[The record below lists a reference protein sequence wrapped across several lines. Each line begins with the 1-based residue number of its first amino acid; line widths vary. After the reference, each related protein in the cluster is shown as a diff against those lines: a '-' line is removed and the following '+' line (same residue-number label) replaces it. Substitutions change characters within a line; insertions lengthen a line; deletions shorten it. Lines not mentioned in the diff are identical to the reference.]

1 METSRDDFVI
11 AIRSAFLKK
20 GTQQRFSL
28 LSLIFFSLIL
38 LILGSLNFKAI
49 NYLKI
54 TIKEIIYRSSFIVSG
69 PENFIKDYHVVIQKH
84 FNLYRENEKNKS
96 ELLSLR
102 SKDLLNQFMI
112 LENQRLKIIVDDYLV
127 KSDTVFAKVLSD
139 KGSPFLKSI
148 IINKGS
154 RHNISLGMLAMDG
167 EYLVGKVVEVNY
179 LSSRVLLL
187 SDLNSKIPVTVEP
200 NGLLSILSGTGEKY
214 GIIQY
219 SKEYENIEGESIIY
233 TSGAGG
239 LFKAGIPIG
248 RIKANDLSEKKK
260 VKFFSDFSQLKFLK
274 ILSFKENEVEWQNIE
289 IKILLKKYYYSY
301 H

>member
-28 LSLIFFSLIL
+28 LGLIFFSIIF
-38 LILGSLNFKAI
+38 LILGSLNLKAI

-54 TIKEIIYRSSFIVSG
+54 AINEIVYRSSFVVSG
-69 PENFIKDYHVVIQKH
+69 PENFIKDNYRVAQNHLS
-84 FNLYRENEKNKS
+84 LYKENEKNKS
-96 ELLSLR
+96 EIINLR
-102 SKDLLNQFMI
+102 SKDLLNKFI
-112 LENQRLKIIVDDYLV
+112 VSENKRLKNIVEDYLV
-127 KSDTVFAKVLSD
+127 ETNTIFAKVLSD

-154 RHNISLGMLAMDG
+154 KHGLNLGMIAMDG

-179 LSSRVLLL
+179 LSSRILLL
-187 SDLNSKIPVTVEP
+187 SDLNSKIPVIVEP
-200 NGLLSILSGTGEKY
+200 NEVFSILSGTGRDY

-219 SKEYENIEGESIIY
+219 SKKYKEIKGKSIVY
-233 TSGAGG
+233 TSGAGN

-248 RIKANDLSEKKK
+248 SMNVNKSNEETK
-260 VKFFSDFSQLKFLK
+260 VEFFSDFSQLRFVK
-274 ILSFKENEVEWQNIE
+274 IFSFIKKEFKWQN
-289 IKILLKKYYYSY
+289 
-301 H
+301 